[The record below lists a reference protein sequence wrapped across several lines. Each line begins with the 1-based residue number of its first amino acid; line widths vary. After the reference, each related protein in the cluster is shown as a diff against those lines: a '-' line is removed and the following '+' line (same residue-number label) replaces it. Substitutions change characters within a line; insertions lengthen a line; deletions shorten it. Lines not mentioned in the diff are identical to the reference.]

1 MMSLVRLAVF
11 PVLLFSDLRGQEQG
25 AAKPPLLSPTE
36 QASLRDRLA
45 KFLQD
50 DAAYSLSTGRERER
64 AARAREKSQ
73 EAFDDAWRKAEAKGN
88 VLGSP
93 ADLRAIF
100 DNCFLLKAPSVTL
113 GNLRKETIKEEGVD
127 YFFFLPKA
135 YKERVPTRTVL
146 MLPGTVGAEGGSGWM
161 KAPDQFAATWE
172 KTSLAG
178 DTIFHLPMPP
188 GTLELDPAPDWSREG
203 SDAEEQRRINLV
215 WRTFAEVM
223 LTYNVDRSRIVLD
236 GGRNS
241 SGFALRFLTMFPD
254 RFAGVVLRHPVEVDI
269 RLGTLCSMPM
279 LLLRSAA
286 SSKAVDALQQRLAAA
301 GNNQVTVLDVADD
314 YPHREASAAIEAWV
328 KERRRVFLP
337 QRVVIE
343 PNHDRFNRAYWAKID
358 VADLLAT
365 APPDKKPR
373 LEVSAD
379 RAANRLT
386 VKTVGVERF
395 TLFLSDELIDL
406 DKEFTVLIND
416 KAVTEKK
423 TRSFRDLRE
432 RMIGRNDWEC
442 LFPAVFTASVP
453 KQ

>member
-1 MMSLVRLAVF
+1 MTFPARLALI
-11 PVLLFSDLRGQEQG
+11 PLLLFSGLRCQEQG
-25 AAKPPLLSPTE
+25 SAKPALLSATE
-36 QASLRDRLA
+36 QASLRDKLA

-73 EAFDDAWRKAEAKGN
+73 EAFDEAWRKAEAKGN

-113 GNLRKETIKEEGVD
+113 GSLRKEVIKEDGLE
-127 YFFFLPKA
+127 YHFFLPKS

-146 MLPGTVGAEGGSGWM
+146 MLPGTADGGTTWV
-161 KAPDQFAATWE
+161 KAPEHFSATWE
-172 KTSLAG
+172 KAPLAA
-178 DTIFHLPMPP
+178 DTIFHLPVPP
-188 GTLELDPAPDWSREG
+188 ANLELDPVPDWTREG
-203 SDAEEQRRINLV
+203 ADAEEQRRINMV

-223 LTYNVDRSRIVLD
+223 LTYNVDRSRILLD
-236 GGRNS
+236 SGRGTC
-241 SGFALRFLTMFPD
+241 GFALRFLTMFPD
-254 RFAGVVLRHPVEVDI
+254 RFAGVVLRQPVAVDDI
-269 RLGTLCSMPM
+269 RLGTLSAMPV
-279 LLLRSAA
+279 LLLRSQANA
-286 SSKAVDALQQRLAAA
+286 QVVDALHKRFEEI
-301 GNNQVTVLDVADD
+301 GNTQVTVLDAADE
-314 YPHREASAAIEAWV
+314 YPHREATAAIEAWL

-365 APPDKKPR
+365 ALPDKKPR
-373 LEVSAD
+373 LEVTAD
-379 RAANRLT
+379 RTANRLT

-416 KAVTEKK
+416 KAITEKR

-432 RMIGRNDWEC
+432 RMIARNDWEC